1 MLAGMR
7 HVPAILALVLLAGC
21 ATDPFAQF
29 ETVTPTI
36 TPAQLADLQQR
47 ARTPDELGIEAQI
60 TERSASF
67 GGVNQIEA
75 RENVTVPLIVVPTD
89 NPRAAGGR
97 YRTPVILATV
107 NGQKNVRVL
116 LDSGSNR
123 NLFGYTLAR
132 NLDIP
137 MIAGMK
143 PLTGHGIGGTVENYV
158 AIIPTMQIGAMELRK
173 QLTLISPDAQ
183 ALSFTRGFWGN
194 TQVMILGVNTLRGLS
209 YLCIDSLRGTVTFG
223 ARDGYVPDESSTFVT
238 TAPLRWEGDLPFV
251 DIAVDRGFT
260 YPCILDTGGDYGMLV
275 PKLKAADLGYWKPGK
290 GEVGT
295 SRGVGGTSLTASF
308 LINEAK
314 LGGATFVKIPA
325 RSDLTGPQVAGGNL
339 LLGNV
344 VLRRY
349 RVTFDFKHSVVWLER

>member
-1 MLAGMR
+1 M
-7 HVPAILALVLLAGC
+7 ILAGC

-36 TPAQLADLQQR
+36 TPAQLADLQKR
-47 ARTPDELGIEAQI
+47 ARTPDELGIQAQI

-75 RENVTVPLIVVPTD
+75 HESVTVPLAVVPTD
-89 NPRAAGGR
+89 NPRVAGGR
-97 YRTPVILATV
+97 YRMPVVLATV

-123 NLFGYTLAR
+123 NLFGYTLAH
-132 NLDIP
+132 NLDISI
-137 MIAGMK
+137 IAGLK
-143 PLTGHGIGGTVENYV
+143 PLTGHGIGGSVENY
-158 AIIPTMQIGAMELRK
+158 AALIPTMQIGSMELRK
-173 QLTLISPDAQ
+173 QLTLIGPDAQ

-194 TQVMILGVNTLRGLS
+194 TQVMILGVNALRGLS
-209 YLCIDSLRGTVTFG
+209 YLCIDNLHGTATFG
-223 ARDGYVPDESSTFVT
+223 ARDAYLPDPSSTFVT

-251 DIAVDRGFT
+251 DITVDRRFT
-260 YPCILDTGGDYGMLV
+260 YLCILDTGGDYGMLV
-275 PKLKAADLGYWKPGK
+275 PKWKAAELGYWKPGK

-295 SRGVGGTSLTASF
+295 SHGVGGTSLTASY
-308 LINEAK
+308 LIREAK
-314 LGGATFVKIPA
+314 LGGATFEKIPA

-344 VLRRY
+344 ILRRY

>member
-1 MLAGMR
+1 MR
-7 HVPAILALVLLAGC
+7 RVAVVFLVILAGC
-21 ATDPFAQF
+21 TTDPFAQF
-29 ETVTPTI
+29 ETVTPAI
-36 TPAQLADLQQR
+36 TPSQLADLQKR
-47 ARTPDELGIEAQI
+47 ARTPDDLGIQAQI

-75 RENVTVPLIVVPTD
+75 RVDVMVPLMVVPTD
-89 NPRAAGGR
+89 NPRITGGR

-132 NLDIP
+132 DLDIP

-143 PLTGHGIGGTVENYV
+143 PLPGHGIGGTVENYA
-158 AIIPTMQIGAMELRK
+158 AIIPDMRIGAMELRK
-173 QLTLISPDAQ
+173 QLALIGPDAQ
-183 ALSFTRGFWGN
+183 VLSFTRGFWGN
-194 TQVMILGVNTLRGLS
+194 TQLMILGVNALKGLS
-209 YLCIDSLRGTVTFG
+209 YLCIDNLRGTATFSS
-223 ARDGYVPDESSTFVT
+223 REGYVPDESSTFVT

-251 DIAVDRGFT
+251 DITVDRRFN

-275 PKLKAADLGYWKPGK
+275 PKSKAADLGYWKPGK

-308 LINEAK
+308 LIKEAK
-314 LGGATFVKIPA
+314 LGGATFDKIPA
-325 RSDLTGPQVAGGNL
+325 RSDLTGPQVAGGNF

-349 RVTFDFKHSVVWLER
+349 RVTFDFKHSVLWLER